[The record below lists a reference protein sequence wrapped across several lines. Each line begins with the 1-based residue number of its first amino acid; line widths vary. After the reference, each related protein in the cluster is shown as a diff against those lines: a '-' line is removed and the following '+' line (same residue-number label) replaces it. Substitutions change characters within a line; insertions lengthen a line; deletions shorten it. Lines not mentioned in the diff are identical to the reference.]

1 MGTNCPHKETC
12 YRYTANPC
20 EYWQAY
26 FTEPPIK
33 DGKCDMYW
41 GKNSEAVWNQLKRN
55 NQMSNYTYLGKFIK
69 TPGDLAPKGVR
80 STYQNEKLSFN
91 ETFEK
96 IWEQINIKK

>member
-1 MGTNCPHKETC
+1 MEST
-12 YRYTANPC
+12 
-20 EYWQAY
+20 
-26 FTEPPIK
+26 
-33 DGKCDMYW
+33 
-41 GKNSEAVWNQLKRN
+41 KRN

-80 STYQNEKLSFN
+80 STYQNQKLSFN

>member
-1 MGTNCPHKETC
+1 MASLLYRATNQGWKM
-12 YRYTANPC
+12 RYVLGREC
-20 EYWQAY
+20 RSSMES
-26 FTEPPIK
+26 I
-33 DGKCDMYW
+33 
-41 GKNSEAVWNQLKRN
+41 KRN
-55 NQMSNYTYLGKFIK
+55 NQMKYHLYLGKFIK

>member
-1 MGTNCPHKETC
+1 MK
-12 YRYTANPC
+12 Y
-20 EYWQAY
+20 
-26 FTEPPIK
+26 
-33 DGKCDMYW
+33 
-41 GKNSEAVWNQLKRN
+41 
-55 NQMSNYTYLGKFIK
+55 YTYLGKFIK

>member
-1 MGTNCPHKETC
+1 MRYVLGREFGISLESTKRYKEMK
-12 YRYTANPC
+12 YN
-20 EYWQAY
+20 
-26 FTEPPIK
+26 
-33 DGKCDMYW
+33 
-41 GKNSEAVWNQLKRN
+41 
-55 NQMSNYTYLGKFIK
+55 TYLGKFIK